1 MAVPSLSPEMSK
13 PELRAAMREARKA
26 FLSGLTTPERVAME
40 RSLHA
45 QIKPLLDS
53 AQLVGAYLP
62 VGSEI
67 DPLGA
72 EFDMEKTAF
81 PAFSSDPDDKV
92 FRFRLGPPI
101 AVGPHG
107 VPQPGPM
114 DPEVMPDLV
123 LVPLIAIDP
132 KGFRLGQGGGH
143 YDRALQPLKERGSRF
158 IGLGWPLQR
167 IDFALPAEAWDIP
180 LDGFASPLGL
190 EMFA

>member
-1 MAVPSLSPEMSK
+1 MAVPSLSPSMSK

-26 FLSGLTTPERVAME
+26 FLLGLTTPERVTME

-45 QIKPLLDS
+45 QLKPLLES
-53 AQLVGAYLP
+53 AQVVGAYLP

-81 PAFSSDPDDKV
+81 PAFSSDPEGKI

-107 VPQPGPM
+107 IPQPGPM
-114 DPEVMPDLV
+114 DPEVSPDLV
-123 LVPLIAIDP
+123 LVPLIAVD
-132 KGFRLGQGGGH
+132 GRGTRLGQGGGH
-143 YDRALQPLKERGSRF
+143 YDRALARLKERGSRF
-158 IGLGWPLQR
+158 IGLGWPMQR
-167 IDFALPAEAWDIP
+167 IDFDLPLESHDIA
-180 LDGFASPLGL
+180 LDGYASPAGL
-190 EMFA
+190 EMFR